1 MSRLKPDRLLRPVLL
16 YRIAI
21 PSLPWPIA
29 VSRAVLDAANAGLP
43 EHLGAAS
50 FRGMQ
55 PIPFLVEKGE
65 GGGLAIRSVRTSEV
79 KVPVPLQMPLEIVN
93 ELSASLIGE

>member
-1 MSRLKPDRLLRPVLL
+1 
-16 YRIAI
+16 
-21 PSLPWPIA
+21 
-29 VSRAVLDAANAGLP
+29 
-43 EHLGAAS
+43 
-50 FRGMQ
+50 MQ

-93 ELSASLIGE
+93 ELSASLIGEPGREQKE

>member
-1 MSRLKPDRLLRPVLL
+1 
-16 YRIAI
+16 
-21 PSLPWPIA
+21 
-29 VSRAVLDAANAGLP
+29 VSRAVLDAANTSLP

-65 GGGLAIRSVRTSEV
+65 GGGLAISSVGTSEV
-79 KVPVPLQMPLEIVN
+79 KVPVSLQLSFEIVN
-93 ELSASLIGE
+93 ELSASLIGEPGREQKE